1 VRLLNRRILGL
12 SKLAVKGDLSGR
24 RPATNRPW
32 QDQAKDRDFSAWI
45 QTAAAPHATGKFTEG
60 SSMKKRQL
68 GSHGPI
74 VSEIG
79 YGAMGI
85 SLAYGASDESEGIAT
100 IQRAF
105 ELGVTFFDTAE
116 LYGWGENERI
126 VGKAAKRFR
135 DDIVIATKF
144 GFTKEFGTDS
154 RPEHI
159 REVTEN
165 SLRYLG
171 IEQIDVLYQHRVDP
185 NVPIEDVAG
194 AVKDLIEAGKV
205 KHFGLS
211 EAGPESIRRAHA
223 VQPVAMLQTEYSL
236 FERDVE
242 VLFPLLRELGIGFVP
257 YSPLGRGFLTGTA
270 KPADQYEETDMR
282 RTDPR
287 WQPGNFERN
296 VDAVRQ
302 LTELA
307 ATKGATVAQL
317 ALAWLLAQGDDI
329 VPIPGTRN
337 RLRLEE
343 NVGAA
348 DVALSEGD
356 LAKIREILPKG
367 GFGARYIDAWMPSW
381 T

>member
-1 VRLLNRRILGL
+1 
-12 SKLAVKGDLSGR
+12 
-24 RPATNRPW
+24 
-32 QDQAKDRDFSAWI
+32 
-45 QTAAAPHATGKFTEG
+45 
-60 SSMKKRQL
+60 MKKRQL
-68 GSHGPI
+68 GRNGPI

-85 SLAYGASDESEGIAT
+85 SLAYGASDEAEGIAT

-126 VGKAAKRFR
+126 VGKAVKGFR
-135 DDIVIATKF
+135 DEIVIATKF

-159 REVTEN
+159 REVAEN

-185 NVPIEDVAG
+185 NVPMEDVAG
-194 AVKDLIEAGKV
+194 AVKDLIAAGKV

-270 KPADQYEETDMR
+270 KPAGDYEETDMR

-296 VDAVRQ
+296 VEAVRQ

-307 ATKGATVAQL
+307 ASKGATVAQL
-317 ALAWLLAQGDDI
+317 VLAWLLAQGDDI

-337 RLRLEE
+337 RERIEE

-348 DVALSEGD
+348 EVRLSEAD
-356 LAKIREILPKG
+356 LARIREILPRG